1 MEEGNMEV
9 DEEIEHLVEVNL
21 KQCASIAKGKKH
33 DMNQ

>member
-1 MEEGNMEV
+1 MEEGNTEV

-21 KQCASIAKGKKH
+21 KQRASIGKGKKC